1 MAKKEIT
8 CRFPDGFLWGG
19 AIAANQSEGAWLSDG
34 KLPQATDVMVGI
46 STDAHTP
53 GLAYN
58 EEKQQWEMALQE
70 DKVYLAH
77 EGIDF
82 YHRYK
87 EDLRLMAGMGFNCF
101 RTSIS
106 WARIFP
112 NGDETAPNEAG
123 LRFYDELFDTMLRLG
138 MQPIVTITHFDT
150 PLSLMT
156 RYNGWS
162 DRRMID
168 FFLRYCNVI
177 FRRYGSKVKY
187 WLTFNEINNLY
198 RMPLAAGGVVPSH
211 YDPEA
216 ADFAAQYTEQELHQ
230 ALHHTMLANAL
241 CVRLF
246 HQLVPNGMI
255 GCMIAGSHLATY
267 PASCDPKDVLATLD
281 ARRNT
286 FLFTDIMADG
296 VYPAFLRRL
305 WKEHNAAPAIEDG
318 DLTIIRENTVDY
330 IGFSYYFSNVCK
342 AAEGEEFFEGT
353 LIKGSKKV
361 KNPYV
366 TEKSPE
372 PWHFPIDPMG
382 IRYVLEEYTDRY
394 HKPLFIMENGIGLD
408 EMEASGEPISDPVR
422 VQFLEAHLKEVHKA
436 IENGCDVRG
445 YLWWGPIDVVSSGTG
460 EMRKR
465 YGFVYVD
472 RHNDGSGDLHRSI
485 KESYKRYKE
494 IIEQNG
500 L

>member
-1 MAKKEIT
+1 MSKKEVNYK
-8 CRFPDGFLWGG
+8 FPEGFLWGG
-19 AIAANQSEGAWLSDG
+19 AIAANQSEGAWLEDG
-34 KLPQATDVMVGI
+34 KQPQATDVMVGI
-46 STDAHTP
+46 TSDAHTP
-53 GLAYN
+53 GLKYN
-58 EEKQQWEMALQE
+58 AQKGQWEMALYE

-87 EDLRLMAGMGFNCF
+87 EDLQLMAGMGFNCF

-123 LRFYDELFDTMLRLG
+123 LKYYDDLFDTMLSLG
-138 MQPIVTITHFDT
+138 MKPIVTITHFDA
-150 PLSLMT
+150 PLRLMT
-156 RYNGWS
+156 KYNGWS
-162 DRRMID
+162 NRRMID
-168 FFLRYCNVI
+168 FFMNYCNVI
-177 FRRYGSKVKY
+177 FRRYGGKVKY

-198 RMPLAAGGVVPSH
+198 RMPLAAGGVVPAH
-211 YDPEA
+211 FDPQA
-216 ADFAAQYTEQELHQ
+216 KDFMDCYSEQELNQ
-230 ALHHTMLANAL
+230 ALHHTMVANAK
-241 CVRLF
+241 CVKLF
-246 HQLVPNGMI
+246 HALIPDGMI

-267 PASCDPKDVLATLD
+267 PASCDPQDVLATLD

-286 FLFTDIMADG
+286 FLFTDIMAAG

-305 WKEHNAAPAIEDG
+305 WKDHGTEPAMEDG
-318 DLTIIRENTVDY
+318 DLELIRDNTVDY
-330 IGFSYYFSNVCK
+330 ISFSYYFSNVCK
-342 AAEGEEFFEGT
+342 ADPEGEFFEGSLT
-353 LIKGSKKV
+353 KGGKKIP
-361 KNPYV
+361 NPYV

-372 PWHFPIDPMG
+372 PWKFPIDPKG

-408 EMEASGEPISDPVR
+408 EKEEDGQMIHDPAR
-422 VQFLEAHLKEVHKA
+422 VKFLEDHLKEVHKA
-436 IENGCDVRG
+436 IEDGCDVRG

-472 RHNDGSGDLHRSI
+472 RHNDGTGDLHRSI
-485 KESYKRYKE
+485 KDSYYRYKE
-494 IIEQNG
+494 IIENNG